1 MSTIDCEKLCE
12 DELNKLNDLIKN
24 KGTDI
29 KNKEIDDKIQDATR
43 DHYSCMMNCNN
54 RKDNATRGVGGGG
67 GNRKKYINKTK
78 HRRSSTRSRV
88 RHRRPR
94 THMNHRKKN

>member
-1 MSTIDCEKLCE
+1 MSTIDCEKLCNI
-12 DELNKLNDLIKN
+12 ELNRINDLIEN
-24 KGTDI
+24 KGTAD
-29 KNKEIDDKIQDATR
+29 NIQ
-43 DHYSCMMNCNN
+43 
-54 RKDNATRGVGGGG
+54 NATIDYNTCITGCELRKQNAARGGG

-78 HRRSSTRSRV
+78 HRRSSTRRRV

>member
-12 DELNKLNDLIKN
+12 DEQITINNLITKN
-24 KGTDI
+24 SPVD
-29 KNKEIDDKIQDATR
+29 EIQKATTE
-43 DHYSCMMNCNN
+43 HLSCMNDCEL
-54 RKDNATRGVGGGG
+54 RKHNATRGVGGGG

-78 HRRSSTRSRV
+78 HRRSSTRRRV

>member
-1 MSTIDCEKLCE
+1 MSIDCKEWCKGEQTIIHKLIENNGTDDDIQNATVDYNTCITGCE
-12 DELNKLNDLIKN
+12 D
-24 KGTDI
+24 
-29 KNKEIDDKIQDATR
+29 R
-43 DHYSCMMNCNN
+43 N
-54 RKDNATRGVGGGG
+54 RHRASG